1 MRSNAVYTPS
11 AGWSEVDVRAPKDR
25 PSRKD
30 GGGHL
35 PGHRVRDPAASRG
48 GRPARPIH
56 RPRFGEG
63 LGSRRSCR
71 PRRSRRR
78 RPSHSQLP
86 RIGSISLTAIDSLSG
101 AADSRHYAASALAST
116 SLQATHHPCGWIVDL
131 RGDVGGDMYPM
142 LFSVGPILGSG
153 RLIGFSRKDEPV
165 WVTYRN
171 NSLSGAGDNG
181 HSPVEIADFTPT
193 PAVAVLTG
201 PETLSAGEAV
211 AIAFRGRPQTRSFG
225 EGLEERRTATARTD
239 SPTGP
244 GSAFPATGTSIAH
257 GHVYRH
263 AITPGVSVLPDWGER
278 PVEVA
283 TTWLESTPA
292 CRPSPD
298 SGPGDSGRAR
308 PGTARA
314 TGARATT

>member
-11 AGWSEVDVRAPKDR
+11 AGWSEVDVRA
-25 PSRKD
+25 RKIA
-30 GGGHL
+30 
-35 PGHRVRDPAASRG
+35 PAARTAADTY
-48 GRPARPIH
+48 PAIEYAIQQLHEAGDLHALFIGPVSEKDWQQKIMSSA
-56 RPRFGEG
+56 PK
-63 LGSRRSCR
+63 
-71 PRRSRRR
+71 
-78 RPSHSQLP
+78 PSPPTVSLAAP

-225 EGLEERRTATARTD
+225 GRTGGATNSHSAYRLADGARIRFSSHWD
-239 SPTGP
+239 
-244 GSAFPATGTSIAH
+244 IDRH

-298 SGPGDSGRAR
+298 SR
-308 PGTARA
+308 PGR
-314 TGARATT
+314 